1 MSGGTLVI
9 SRAINNHPYYKKRL
23 EALGFKDITFT
34 ALERDALYFFIR
46 DMKPNF
52 IIIGARFF
60 QCSTP
65 YVMGELKKRFPEIK
79 MVALSLSEYPLDL
92 AMYFVINGVNSYIT
106 LLDGMEQFYKGL
118 EDISRGKDYVSPAV
132 MERIHLRKDYPDP
145 ARNITDRHKEII
157 RLLCCGYRDID
168 IAETLAISKSTVE
181 NHKTDIYTS
190 LNVRN
195 VIELIRAA
203 LTLGIVKIEEIY
215 FYPKDF
221 SVNPLPEKKSV
232 SAASKPYKAN
242 RRKE

>member
-9 SRAINNHPYYKKRL
+9 SRAVHNYQYYKKRL
-23 EALGFKDITFT
+23 EDMGFKDVTFT
-34 ALERDALYFFIR
+34 ALERDALYFYIR
-46 DMKPNF
+46 DLQPNL

-65 YVMGELKKRFPEIK
+65 YVMGELKKRFPKIK

-92 AMYFVINGVNSYIT
+92 AMYFILNGVNSYIS
-106 LLDGMEQFYKGL
+106 LIDGMEQFIKGL
-118 EDISRGKDYVSPAV
+118 EEVSKGKDYISPAV
-132 MERIHLRKDYPDP
+132 LERIHLRKDYPDP

-157 RLLCCGYRDID
+157 RLICCGYRDID

-195 VIELIRAA
+195 AIELVRAA

-221 SVNPLPEKKSV
+221 STNPIPEKKLATV
-232 SAASKPYKAN
+232 ASKSNKAN